1 MRIHWQSLLA
11 PFISSS
17 CEEHQRIKRR
27 IRWMGFG
34 LLATLA
40 FPMAAIWMSGG
51 NHTVVALALCH
62 GGLLL
67 LMTAGAMALLDRVV
81 SQSLARLQAQQ
92 TALRESEARYRRIL
106 DSTTDYMFTVHVR
119 QGQAFESV
127 HSAGSVAITGYTPEE
142 YRSNPDLWHQI
153 VHHSDRPAILVH
165 ATNSLAG
172 LQTAPL
178 EYRIHHKNGSLRWLR
193 TTAVLR
199 YDQAGQ
205 LTAFDGLVS
214 DVTARKQAE
223 QALRASEERFRTLL
237 EEAPAA
243 ITLVRQGRCL
253 YRNKTSLRLFGLEQA
268 DEPLVQAIAR
278 RQDATALAQARLR
291 TSASPGPELAPES
304 PNEFETKLRRRDGS
318 EIPVHAAI
326 AEVKLEDGPAT
337 IAFVSDIT
345 KRHLAE
351 EAVHR
356 TSEQLRALSGR
367 LQSLREEERTRIA
380 REIHDHL
387 GQLLT
392 ALKLELRSLER
403 KSAAVGDIE
412 LRNALAAKVASA
424 RQLADETINSVQKIA
439 AELRP
444 GALDRL
450 GLGAA
455 IQLESEAFAARSG
468 IHCQFILP
476 EKLPPLPQSH
486 TTAMF
491 RIFQELLTNIGRH
504 SQASQ
509 VAIRM
514 DCDTDHLSLEVSD
527 DGVGIQPAQLQSPSS
542 LGLLGMHERASQLG
556 GQLTFALALKRG
568 TRVKVRLPLRK
579 VEA

>member
-11 PFISSS
+11 PFLPSC
-17 CEEHQRIKRR
+17 CEEHQRIKRL
-27 IRWMGFG
+27 IRWIGFG
-34 LLATLA
+34 LIATLA
-40 FPMAAIWMSGG
+40 FPLAAVCRSGG
-51 NHTVVALALCH
+51 NRTVVALALCH
-62 GGLLL
+62 TALLL
-67 LMTAGAMALLDRVV
+67 LMTAAAMALLDRVV
-81 SQSLARLQAQQ
+81 SRSLARLQAQQ
-92 TALRESEARYRRIL
+92 AALRESEARYRRIL

-119 QGQAFESV
+119 QGQVTDSV
-127 HSAGSVAITGYTPEE
+127 HSEGSVAITGYTPEE
-142 YRSNPDLWHQI
+142 YRATPGLWHQI
-153 VHHSDRPAILVH
+153 THHADRPAVLVH
-165 ATNSLAG
+165 ATNSLSG

-193 TTAVLR
+193 TTTVLR
-199 YDQAGQ
+199 YDQSGQ
-205 LTAFDGLVS
+205 LIAFDGLIS
-214 DVTARKQAE
+214 DVTERKQAE

-237 EEAPAA
+237 EDAPAA

-253 YRNKTSLRLFGLEQA
+253 YRNKMSVNLFGPDHA

-278 RQDATALAQARLR
+278 RQSSLALAPAQPYP
-291 TSASPGPELAPES
+291 SASPGPQPAPES
-304 PNEFETKLRRRDGS
+304 LNEFETTVRRSGGS
-318 EIPVHAAI
+318 ELPVHVAI
-326 AEVKLEDGPAT
+326 SEVKLADGPAT

-367 LQSLREEERTRIA
+367 LQSLREEERMRIA

-403 KSAAVGDIE
+403 KSAAVPDAE
-412 LRNALAAKVASA
+412 LRGALAAKVASA
-424 RQLADETINSVQKIA
+424 RQLADETITSVQKIA

-455 IQLESEAFAARSG
+455 IQLESESFAARSG
-468 IHCQFILP
+468 IHCQFNLP
-476 EKLPPLPQSH
+476 EMLPELPQSH
-486 TTAMF
+486 ATAMF

-504 SQASQ
+504 SQATQ
-509 VAIRM
+509 VVIRL
-514 DCDTDHLSLEVSD
+514 DCDSDSLNLEVTD
-527 DGVGIQPAQLQSPSS
+527 DGIGIQPVHLQSPNS

-556 GQLTFALALKRG
+556 GQLTFALDLKRG
-568 TRVKVRLPLRK
+568 TRVKVRLPLQTI
-579 VEA
+579 EA